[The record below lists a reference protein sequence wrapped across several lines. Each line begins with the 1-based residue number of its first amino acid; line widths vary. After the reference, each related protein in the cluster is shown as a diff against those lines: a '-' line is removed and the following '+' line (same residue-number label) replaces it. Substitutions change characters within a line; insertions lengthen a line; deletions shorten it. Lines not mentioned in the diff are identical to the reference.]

1 MSVSASSKMDFMDE
15 ATLDSIFD
23 DENELSRQRR
33 INELR
38 QIAKDRHLTVEF
50 DAAIQARKR
59 AIRDMEREERRRAE
73 TAKQKRKAAEQ
84 EQTNE
89 TRFDGLEEYG
99 FANLPCG
106 PWTADES
113 GVWMFDRK
121 EYKVV
126 ACPHPILPVQRLK
139 NIQTGKE
146 KITIGYKRGGRWQFQ
161 TVKKEVIASASQII
175 GLAAYSVLVTSE
187 SAKALV
193 RYLSEVEARSG
204 GIIGLRESS
213 SKFGFVRGRFLPYD
227 SDDIEFDSDSEFP
240 QLVAAIKEH
249 GDRDAW
255 FEHVRGIRKS
265 KSLPAQ
271 ILMAASFGSV
281 LLEKLGALPFV
292 VDLWGDTEAGKTVAE
307 MLTCSIWADPTESK
321 YIGDFKATEVS
332 LETKAAALNHL
343 PLILDDTAKT
353 SKRIRENFEGF
364 IYDMTSG
371 KGKSRSD
378 KSLGFRAENAWRL
391 AIITTGESP
400 INGFVSQGGA
410 MNRIL
415 EVHALTRI
423 FKDPHETAEIVKH
436 NYGFAGREFVD
447 AIKGISDAE
456 LMAQYE
462 SIVEELRA
470 AAGDRMQKQIMS
482 LAVIVLADRIAT
494 DNLFFDGLYIPVP
507 VALNLLS
514 DPDEVS
520 AHERCYKYLVDEI
533 HMNKS
538 RFDPDKPIEQW
549 GIIDS
554 DSVICLFP
562 TAIARMCA
570 NGGYSFKAFKDYAV
584 KRGLFQVD
592 GKGNP
597 QKQKKIGGKN
607 VRMYFMKLPDEDE
620 TPAKDDFI
628 EVSDDDDSGLPFD

>member
-1 MSVSASSKMDFMDE
+1 MDFMTE
-15 ATLDSIFD
+15 EILDSIFD

-38 QIAKDRHLTVEF
+38 QIAKERHLTREF
-50 DAAIQARKR
+50 DEAIKARKR
-59 AIRDMEREERRRAE
+59 AIRTIEQEERRRIEAARE
-73 TAKQKRKAAEQ
+73 KQRNAEQ
-84 EQTNE
+84 EQTNRTQFE
-89 TRFDGLEEYG
+89 GLEEFG
-99 FANLPCG
+99 FSNVSCG

-139 NIQTGKE
+139 NIQSGKE

-175 GLAAYSVLVTSE
+175 TLAAYSVLVTSE

-193 RYLSEVEARSG
+193 RYLSDVEARSG
-204 GIIGLRESS
+204 AVIGLRESS

-240 QLVAAIKEH
+240 QLVAAIREQ
-249 GDRDAW
+249 GDRDVW
-255 FEHVRGIRKS
+255 FSLVKEIRQKGS
-265 KSLPAQ
+265 FPAQ
-271 ILMAASFGSV
+271 ILMAAAFGSI

-292 VDLWGDTEAGKTVAE
+292 VDLWGDTEAGKSVAE
-307 MLTCSIWADPTESK
+307 MLACSIWADPTESK

-353 SKRIRENFEGF
+353 SKRIKENFEGF

-415 EVHALTRI
+415 EVHAVTHI
-423 FKDPHETAEIVKH
+423 FTDPHGTAETVKR

-447 AIKGISDAE
+447 VIKAMSDSE
-456 LMAQYE
+456 IKEQYE
-462 SIVEELRA
+462 SVLDELRRT
-470 AAGDRMQKQIMS
+470 AGESMQKQIMS
-482 LAVIVLADRIAT
+482 LAVVLLADRIAT
-494 DNLFFDGLYIPVP
+494 DNLFRDGVYISVP
-507 VALNLLS
+507 AALGILS

-520 AHERCYKYLVDEI
+520 ANERCYRYLIDEI
-533 HMNKS
+533 NMNRS
-538 RFDPDKPIEQW
+538 RFDPDKPVEQW
-549 GIIDS
+549 GIQDGET
-554 DSVICLFP
+554 VICLFP
-562 TAIARMCA
+562 TAITRLCA
-570 NGGYSFKAFKDYAV
+570 NGGYSFKAFRDYAV
-584 KRGLFQVD
+584 KRGLLMVD

-607 VRMYFMKLPDEDE
+607 VRMYFLRLPDEDE
-620 TPAKDDFI
+620 QPTKDDFI
-628 EVSDDDDSGLPFD
+628 QVSADDAGGLPFD

>member
-1 MSVSASSKMDFMDE
+1 
-15 ATLDSIFD
+15 
-23 DENELSRQRR
+23 
-33 INELR
+33 
-38 QIAKDRHLTVEF
+38 
-50 DAAIQARKR
+50 
-59 AIRDMEREERRRAE
+59 
-73 TAKQKRKAAEQ
+73 
-84 EQTNE
+84 
-89 TRFDGLEEYG
+89 
-99 FANLPCG
+99 
-106 PWTADES
+106 
-113 GVWMFDRK
+113 
-121 EYKVV
+121 
-126 ACPHPILPVQRLK
+126 
-139 NIQTGKE
+139 
-146 KITIGYKRGGRWQFQ
+146 
-161 TVKKEVIASASQII
+161 
-175 GLAAYSVLVTSE
+175 
-187 SAKALV
+187 
-193 RYLSEVEARSG
+193 
-204 GIIGLRESS
+204 
-213 SKFGFVRGRFLPYD
+213 
-227 SDDIEFDSDSEFP
+227 
-240 QLVAAIKEH
+240 
-249 GDRDAW
+249 
-255 FEHVRGIRKS
+255 
-265 KSLPAQ
+265 
-271 ILMAASFGSV
+271 
-281 LLEKLGALPFV
+281 
-292 VDLWGDTEAGKTVAE
+292 
-307 MLTCSIWADPTESK
+307 
-321 YIGDFKATEVS
+321 
-332 LETKAAALNHL
+332 
-343 PLILDDTAKT
+343 
-353 SKRIRENFEGF
+353 
-364 IYDMTSG
+364 
-371 KGKSRSD
+371 
-378 KSLGFRAENAWRL
+378 
-391 AIITTGESP
+391 
-400 INGFVSQGGA
+400 

-447 AIKGISDAE
+447 VIKGISDAE
-456 LMAQYE
+456 LMVQYE

-538 RFDPDKPIEQW
+538 RFDSDKPIEQW
-549 GIIDS
+549 GIVES

-628 EVSDDDDSGLPFD
+628 EVSEDDDSGLPFD